1 MIIAVDDHLCPNC
14 GIEQEG
20 EIDIN
25 IDDVKI
31 NETLAT
37 AWKLTDEEIESA
49 LWDWKSPHRHFV
61 YTSAYWFCDY
71 CDGMVKLPR
80 AYWNPETHQFD
91 LKQPRPLTPREQA
104 ERDRQQQEAAGQ
116 LRLL

>member
-20 EIDIN
+20 EIDID

-31 NETLAT
+31 NETLAA
-37 AWKLTDEEIESA
+37 AWKLTDEQIEDA
-49 LWDWKSPHRHFV
+49 LWNWKSPHRHFV
-61 YTSAYWFCDY
+61 YTSVYWFCDY

-80 AYWNPETHQFD
+80 AYWNPETLQFD
-91 LKQPRPLTPREQA
+91 TNQPRPLTPREQA